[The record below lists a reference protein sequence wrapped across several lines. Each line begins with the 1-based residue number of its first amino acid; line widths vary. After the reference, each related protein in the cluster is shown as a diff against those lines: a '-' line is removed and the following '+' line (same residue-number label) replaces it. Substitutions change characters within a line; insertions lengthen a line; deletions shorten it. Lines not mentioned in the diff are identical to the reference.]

1 MRRLGAEQSREGHV
15 NLVERARGII
25 VSPATEWQAIDRE
38 PGDAGFLFTNYVA
51 ILAAIPAVC
60 GFIGWVLLGV
70 PIMMALVIALTRYI
84 MSFVTC
90 YVVAYIV
97 DQVAPSFGGRRDFES
112 ALKLVVYAA
121 TPIWL
126 AGVFLLI
133 PGLGFLAILGLYA
146 IYLLWIGIPP
156 LMRAPQDRALVYTV
170 VVILCVFVVAA
181 LFGIVVSLVVG
192 FRPFF

>member
-25 VSPATEWQAIDRE
+25 VSPATEWQVIDRE

-70 PIMMALVIALTRYI
+70 PIVMALVIALTRYI

-121 TPIWL
+121 TPLWL

-170 VVILCVFVVAA
+170 VVILCVFVVVA